1 MGTMEKKAISPE
13 ERSMIIKSMIIAGG
27 GAALI
32 GALARSMKKKKPEK
46 IEKNKNAIIVPI
58 SQSNFLSD
66 LPTPDEF
73 AQMKGESDGTK
84 VASAAEKPERKAKF
98 DFFKKASSSKKPED
112 SEPEKKNDKKDDPP
126 KDPVG
131 GSDAPNPV
139 TAEKND
145 DGRIILRGQ
154 DGRFVSPTDPIA
166 VEKVEK
172 VAEGNLSGWD
182 VVLKPIDSAKSL
194 IGSATDAV
202 GSAAK
207 TVLDAAVDR
216 PVWYT
221 AGALGSIIIAA
232 KISDYINKNRVRQTE
247 RSLNRARKK
256 YIELLNEKSAGVLDT
271 TGTVLGASFIIP
283 FALAAIIKNRMIE
296 KEKKEAKKRKE
307 MTNSYPEDPVILY
320 KTIDDKEVGIPPKV
334 AMAAIMVKRAMIL
347 SSEMEKIAQDA
358 GSATGTTPNPNPAAP
373 SGTGNVTTGSQKPTS
388 VGFWRNF
395 ANTINGSV
403 NHLLGSGDGGNVTF
417 NLPKAAPGAMDYAG
431 WLDAYK
437 NSGYQAYS
445 AEDATNYLTTKLTD
459 KDNSGHLL
467 NFAQSYTGGGM
478 KDPMKMLDPMMG
490 LMNQYGKKDEA
501 TLRFFGAMNDPKTRQ
516 QVMSNMSRSQKLN
529 DELVNNMKNNPK
541 WEDYVNN
548 LVENGANGVQGLNA
562 TFKPGSILH
571 ALVSWFMRTFGIGK
585 DKVIQ
590 GMNDMFAKARREY
603 ENGISASSNSIGGG
617 GTNVQAPSAQPIKE
631 TELLPRQN
639 HINQDFGTIYSP
651 TNSVYATPGNVSP

>member
-13 ERSMIIKSMIIAGG
+13 ERSKIIKSMIIAGG

-84 VASAAEKPERKAKF
+84 VASAAEKPERNAKF
-98 DFFKKASSSKKPED
+98 DFFKKAASSKKAED
-112 SEPEKKNDKKDDPP
+112 SEPEKKDDKKDEPT

-131 GSDAPNPV
+131 GSEAPKPV
-139 TAEKND
+139 TAEKKD
-145 DGRIILRGQ
+145 DGRVILRGQ

-172 VAEGNLSGWD
+172 VAEGDWSGWD
-182 VVLKPIDSAKSL
+182 VVLHPVDSAKSM
-194 IGSATDAV
+194 INSATEAA
-202 GSAAK
+202 GNAAK
-207 TVLDAAVDR
+207 TVLNAAVDK

-232 KISDYINKNRVRQTE
+232 KISDYINKNRVKQTKM
-247 RSLNRARKK
+247 SLNRAREK
-256 YIELLNEKSAGVLDT
+256 YIELLNEKSAGALDT
-271 TGTVLGASFIIP
+271 TGTVLGASFIVP

-307 MTNSYPEDPVILY
+307 MTNSYPDDPVILY

-347 SSEMEKIAQDA
+347 SSEMEKMAQDA
-358 GSATGTTPNPNPAAP
+358 GSATGTTPNPNPATP
-373 SGTGNVTTGSQKPTS
+373 SGSGNATTGSPKPTS
-388 VGFWRNF
+388 VGFWRNA
-395 ANTINGSV
+395 ANTINDGLNYLFS
-403 NHLLGSGDGGNVTF
+403 SDDGGNATL
-417 NLPKAAPGAMDYAG
+417 NLPKVAPAAMDYAG
-431 WLDAYK
+431 WLDAYNK
-437 NSGYQAYS
+437 SGYKQYS

-467 NFAQSYTGGGM
+467 NLAQSYTGGGM
-478 KDPMKMLDPMMG
+478 KEPMKMVDPMMG
-490 LMNQYGKKDEA
+490 LMNQYGKEDEA
-501 TLRFFGAMNDPKTRQ
+501 TLRFFGAINDPKIRQ

-529 DELVNNMKNNPK
+529 DRLVEEMKNNPK
-541 WEDYVNN
+541 WENYVNN
-548 LVENGANGVQGLNA
+548 VVENGANGIPGLNA

-571 ALVSWFMRTFGIGK
+571 SLVSWFMRTFGIGK

-603 ENGISASSNSIGGG
+603 ENQYGGNAAVNG
-617 GTNVQAPSAQPIKE
+617 AQPAAQ
-631 TELLPRQN
+631 T
-639 HINQDFGTIYSP
+639 
-651 TNSVYATPGNVSP
+651 VAGN

>member
-1 MGTMEKKAISPE
+1 MGTIEKKAISPE
-13 ERSMIIKSMIIAGG
+13 ERSKIIKSMIIAGG

-66 LPTPDEF
+66 LPTPEEF

-98 DFFKKASSSKKPED
+98 DFFKKASSSKKAED
-112 SEPEKKNDKKDDPP
+112 SEPEKKDDKKDEPT

-131 GSDAPNPV
+131 GSDAQKPV
-139 TAEKND
+139 TAEKKD

-172 VAEGNLSGWD
+172 VAEGDSSGWD
-182 VVLKPIDSAKSL
+182 VVLHPIDSAKSL
-194 IGSATDAV
+194 ISSATEAA
-202 GSAAK
+202 GNAAK

-232 KISDYINKNRVRQTE
+232 KISDYINKKRAKQTS
-247 RSLNRARKK
+247 RSLNRAREK

-307 MTNSYPEDPVILY
+307 MTNSYPDDPVILY
-320 KTIDDKEVGIPPKV
+320 KTIDDKEIGIPPKV

-347 SSEMEKIAQDA
+347 SSEMEKSAQFGGLGLNVA
-358 GSATGTTPNPNPAAP
+358 SGIVNLGANALTAANSLGGSIGGMLGLGGNGGN
-373 SGTGNVTTGSQKPTS
+373 GTGG
-388 VGFWRNF
+388 GD
-395 ANTINGSV
+395 AAINPSENQDSTMNPV
-403 NHLLGSGDGGNVTF
+403 NWITASSKYD
-417 NLPKAAPGAMDYAG
+417 P
-431 WLDAYK
+431 
-437 NSGYQAYS
+437 YS
-445 AEDATNYLTTKLTD
+445 AEEATNYLTTRLTD
-459 KDNSGHLL
+459 PKNSGHLL
-467 NFAQSYTGGGM
+467 NFAQAYTGGDS
-478 KDPMKMLDPMMG
+478 KDPMRMLSPMLG
-490 LMNQYGKKDEA
+490 LMGQYGIKDEPS
-501 TLRFFGAMNDPKTRQ
+501 LRFFKAVSTDPKIRQ

-529 DELVNNMKNNPK
+529 DALVYNMKNNK
-541 WEDYVNN
+541 NWENYVNN
-548 LVENGANGVQGLNA
+548 LVENGANGVPGLNA

-571 ALVSWFMRTFGIGK
+571 SLVSWFMRTFGIGK

-603 ENGISASSNSIGGG
+603 ESQYGGNAAVNG
-617 GTNVQAPSAQPIKE
+617 AQPAAQ
-631 TELLPRQN
+631 T
-639 HINQDFGTIYSP
+639 
-651 TNSVYATPGNVSP
+651 VAGN

>member
-13 ERSMIIKSMIIAGG
+13 ERSKIIKSMIIAGG

-84 VASAAEKPERKAKF
+84 VASADEKPERKAKF
-98 DFFKKASSSKKPED
+98 DFFKKASSSKKAED
-112 SEPEKKNDKKDDPP
+112 SKTEKKDDKKDEPT

-131 GSDAPNPV
+131 GSEAPKPV
-139 TAEKND
+139 TAEKKD
-145 DGRIILRGQ
+145 YGRVILRGQ

-172 VAEGNLSGWD
+172 VAEGDWSGWD
-182 VVLKPIDSAKSL
+182 VVLHPVDSAKSM
-194 IGSATDAV
+194 INSATEAA
-202 GSAAK
+202 GNAAK
-207 TVLDAAVDR
+207 TVLNAAVDK

-232 KISDYINKNRVRQTE
+232 KISDYINKNRVKQTK
-247 RSLNRARKK
+247 RSLNRAREK

-307 MTNSYPEDPVILY
+307 MTNSYPDDPVILY

-347 SSEMEKIAQDA
+347 SSEMEKSAQFGGLGLNVA
-358 GSATGTTPNPNPAAP
+358 SGLVNLGANALTAVNSLGGSLG
-373 SGTGNVTTGSQKPTS
+373 GMLGFGGNG
-388 VGFWRNF
+388 G
-395 ANTINGSV
+395 NGSGGGASQNGGDSGAASINPSENQDPTMNPV
-403 NHLLGSGDGGNVTF
+403 NWMTASSKYD
-417 NLPKAAPGAMDYAG
+417 P
-431 WLDAYK
+431 
-437 NSGYQAYS
+437 YS
-445 AEDATNYLTTKLTD
+445 AEEATNYLTTRLTD
-459 KDNSGHLL
+459 PNNSGHLL
-467 NFAQSYTGGGM
+467 NFAQAYTGGDS
-478 KDPMKMLDPMMG
+478 KDQMRMLKPMLG
-490 LMNQYGKKDEA
+490 LMGQYGLKDEPS
-501 TLRFFGAMNDPKTRQ
+501 LRFFKAVSTDPKIRQ

-529 DELVNNMKNNPK
+529 DALVYNMKNNK
-541 WEDYVNN
+541 NWDNYVNN
-548 LVENGANGVQGLNA
+548 LVENGANGVPGLNA

-571 ALVSWFMRTFGIGK
+571 SLVSWFMRTFGIGK

-603 ENGISASSNSIGGG
+603 ESQYGGNAATNGSQPA
-617 GTNVQAPSAQPIKE
+617 AQP
-631 TELLPRQN
+631 
-639 HINQDFGTIYSP
+639 
-651 TNSVYATPGNVSP
+651 VAGN

>member
-1 MGTMEKKAISPE
+1 MGTIEKKAISPE
-13 ERSMIIKSMIIAGG
+13 ERSKIIKSMIIAGG

-98 DFFKKASSSKKPED
+98 DFFKKASYSKKAED
-112 SEPEKKNDKKDDPP
+112 SEHEKKNDNKDDPP
-126 KDPVG
+126 KDPVV
-131 GSDAPNPV
+131 GSDANKPV
-139 TAEKND
+139 MAEKKD

-154 DGRFVSPTDPIA
+154 DGRFVSPADPIA

-172 VAEGNLSGWD
+172 VAEGDSSGLD
-182 VVLKPIDSAKSL
+182 VVLHPIDS
-194 IGSATDAV
+194 V
-202 GSAAK
+202 N
-207 TVLDAAVDR
+207 TVLKAAVDK

-232 KISDYINKNRVRQTE
+232 KISDYINKKRVEQTK
-247 RSLNRARKK
+247 RNLGRAREK

-307 MTNSYPEDPVILY
+307 MTNSYPDDPVILY

-347 SSEMEKIAQDA
+347 SSEMEKMSQDA
-358 GSATGTTPNPNPAAP
+358 GSATGTTPNPNPATP
-373 SGTGNVTTGSQKPTS
+373 SGSGNVTVGNSKTPSFGFGNEFVNAMFPTGATAIEGAKLIGKGFGKSMSPTTNPLNS
-388 VGFWRNF
+388 
-395 ANTINGSV
+395 
-403 NHLLGSGDGGNVTF
+403 
-417 NLPKAAPGAMDYAG
+417 APAAMDYTG
-431 WLDAYK
+431 WDYAFRNSNLDP
-437 NSGYQAYS
+437 YS
-445 AEDATNYLTTKLTD
+445 ADEATNYLTTKLTD
-459 KDNSGHLL
+459 KDNSEHLL
-467 NFAQSYTGGGM
+467 NLAQSYTGGGM
-478 KDPMKMLDPMMG
+478 KDPTKMLEPMMG
-490 LMNQYGKKDEA
+490 LMNKYGKKDEA
-501 TLRFFGAMNDPKTRQ
+501 TLRFFGAINDPKIRQ

-529 DELVNNMKNNPK
+529 DELVDNMKNNEK
-541 WEDYVNN
+541 WNDYVNN
-548 LVENGANGVQGLNA
+548 LVENGANGVPGLNA

-571 ALVSWFMRTFGIGK
+571 SLVSWFMRTFGIGK

-603 ENGISASSNSIGGG
+603 ESQYGGNAAMNG
-617 GTNVQAPSAQPIKE
+617 AQP
-631 TELLPRQN
+631 TAQT
-639 HINQDFGTIYSP
+639 G
-651 TNSVYATPGNVSP
+651 AGN